1 MQELIQK
8 ILDLEEAFFNLK
20 VELLGEPTDSLDT
33 QAASNYIADMQ
44 VTLDDIAKNHLR

>member
-20 VELLGEPTDSLDT
+20 VELLGEPTDSIDT
-33 QAASNYIADMQ
+33 QAASGYIADMQ
-44 VTLDDIAKNHLR
+44 TTLDDISNLHLS

>member
-20 VELLGEPTDSLDT
+20 VELLGEPAMSLDAE
-33 QAASNYIADMQ
+33 AASNYIADMQ
-44 VTLDDIAKNHLR
+44 TTLDEIAKLHLR